1 LMALEDTAKLLA
13 HKAPDQVLR
22 ILRCFQGG
30 ASRTFEELQQETG
43 LNKKTLEYYLTILR
57 RWYLLHSQK
66 VMGEIRYFLS
76 PEAFHARVD
85 SLIVDPVRHL
95 VEKQSSEPPT

>member
-1 LMALEDTAKLLA
+1 MMALEDTAKLLA

-30 ASRTFEELQQETG
+30 ASRTFEELQRETG
-43 LNKKTLEYYLTILR
+43 LNPKTLEYYLTILR
-57 RWYLLHSQK
+57 KWYLLHSQK

-95 VEKQSSEPPT
+95 VEKRVSESPT